1 MYNAIL
7 SGLQKFSEYN
17 NLSLTY
23 TIGER
28 LDSMMIVR
36 FTDNATGKRMNL
48 AINMYDRLNVSDEEI
63 IRDITNQVKT
73 KLLRKKEIK

>member
-1 MYNAIL
+1 MYNVIL

-48 AINMYDRLNVSDEEI
+48 SINMYDRLNVSDEEI